1 MVAIVILAMVVGAI
15 EDNDGPTVD
24 DVVVVDSVN
33 DDVTCKALHCIVLYC
48 IVLYCNT

>member
-1 MVAIVILAMVVGAI
+1 MVAIVILAVVVGAI

-33 DDVTCKALHCIVLYC
+33 DVTCKALHCIVLYC
-48 IVLYCNT
+48 IVIRS